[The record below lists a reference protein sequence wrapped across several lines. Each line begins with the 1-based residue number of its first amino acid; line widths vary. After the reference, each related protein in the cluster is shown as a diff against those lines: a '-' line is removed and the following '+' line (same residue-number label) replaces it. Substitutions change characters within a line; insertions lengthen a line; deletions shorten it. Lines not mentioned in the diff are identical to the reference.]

1 MVIEAEPL
9 DISGQVQG
17 LFFID
22 PNGTINVRN
31 NTKSNIYTMSI
42 DFLKFV
48 SIFDFSSYIKIQM
61 KKISFI
67 FSFFV
72 DYYLTLKNV
81 IIENFIIYDNI

>member
-17 LFFID
+17 LCFID

-42 DFLKFV
+42 EFFRIVKF
-48 SIFDFSSYIKIQM
+48 
-61 KKISFI
+61 
-67 FSFFV
+67 FFKL
-72 DYYLTLKNV
+72 Y
-81 IIENFIIYDNI
+81 

>member
-17 LFFID
+17 LCFID

-42 DFLKFV
+42 EFFRIVKFFL
-48 SIFDFSSYIKIQM
+48 SYIKIQM
-61 KKISFI
+61 KK
-67 FSFFV
+67 
-72 DYYLTLKNV
+72 
-81 IIENFIIYDNI
+81 NFIYIFFLRRLLFDFEKCYN

>member
-17 LFFID
+17 LCFID

-42 DFLKFV
+42 EFFRIVKF
-48 SIFDFSSYIKIQM
+48 
-61 KKISFI
+61 
-67 FSFFV
+67 FFQ
-72 DYYLTLKNV
+72 V
-81 IIENFIIYDNI
+81 ILRFK